1 MSVERDVQTF
11 VGGLILSTGVMKL
24 VVPRLRAAW
33 CAQLD
38 QAGLPL
44 REVTYQAFPVVEIG
58 VGAML
63 VAGRFP
69 RAGALAVISMMA
81 GATYVH
87 LVVDDPDVFPLQPKR
102 PVIPLG
108 VIGLALYVL
117 GKPRRSPRGESPMG
131 E

>member
-1 MSVERDVQTF
+1 M
-11 VGGLILSTGVMKL
+11 
-24 VVPRLRAAW
+24 
-33 CAQLD
+33 
-38 QAGLPL
+38 
-44 REVTYQAFPVVEIG
+44 
-58 VGAML
+58 GAML

-69 RAGALAVISMMA
+69 RTGALAVISMMA

-87 LVVDDPDVFPLQPKR
+87 LVVDDRDVFPLQPKR

-117 GKPRRSPRGESPMG
+117 GKPRRSSGGESPMG